1 MSLKPEVEEPSP
13 FLQRYLDY
21 WEKNADVDHHEV
33 DCPNPECDE
42 RLKIRRPPRGSGE
55 MWDSLAECPYCNG
68 MYFYESR
75 PLRIDLAYKGKME
88 RL

>member
-1 MSLKPEVEEPSP
+1 MSLKPPVEPTLLS
-13 FLQRYLDY
+13 RYLAY
-21 WEKNADVDHHEV
+21 WDKNAHVDHHEV

-42 RLKIRRPPRGSGE
+42 RLKIRRPAKGSGE

-68 MYFYESR
+68 ILFYESR
-75 PLRIDLAYKGKME
+75 PLRIDIAYKGKME